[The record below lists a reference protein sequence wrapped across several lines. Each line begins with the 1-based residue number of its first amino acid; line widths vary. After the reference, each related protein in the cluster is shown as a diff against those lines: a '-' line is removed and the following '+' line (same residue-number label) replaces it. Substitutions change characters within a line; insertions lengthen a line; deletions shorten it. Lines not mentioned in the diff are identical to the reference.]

1 MEDVCDDK
9 EEVLGIITNGEQD
22 SLDNRSSVKD
32 VVDIKARVLRGWCD
46 Y

>member
-9 EEVLGIITNGEQD
+9 EEILGIITNSEQD

-32 VVDIKARVLRGWCD
+32 VVDIKACVLRGWCD